1 MNLMQRRLGPFLLC
15 AFLCAFYPAQVPA
28 AADDVALII
37 SNQSS
42 DDLLNIRFRSN
53 RNVFFV
59 RLDMSPG
66 ARDEIENPGGT
77 ADLRLDTGL
86 ALCIF
91 KAVPIGQARRL
102 TFCGDHAA
110 CLILDMRNK
119 VSRHFSGSRQSLLPG
134 PDSAPVCA
142 LDQFHPGMTMSD
154 VCGLLGSDLP
164 RDDNDAVLTSLGFA
178 DLIWAGPSFAG
189 PDVRSGQTIRAGS

>member
-119 VSRHFSGSRQSLLPG
+119 VSRHFSGQQAKPAAWSGQRSGVRAGSVPSGHDHERRVRTARLRPAARRQRRRADKSGVRG
-134 PDSAPVCA
+134 PD
-142 LDQFHPGMTMSD
+142 
-154 VCGLLGSDLP
+154 LG
-164 RDDNDAVLTSLGFA
+164 R
-178 DLIWAGPSFAG
+178 PSFAG